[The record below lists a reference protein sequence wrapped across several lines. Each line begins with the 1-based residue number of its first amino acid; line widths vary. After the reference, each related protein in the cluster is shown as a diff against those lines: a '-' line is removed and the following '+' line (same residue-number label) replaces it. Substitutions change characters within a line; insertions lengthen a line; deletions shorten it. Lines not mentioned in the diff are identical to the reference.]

1 MGVLFQNLFTTSQH
15 HSAPGRTQ
23 STCCHAD
30 KLSKPHGA
38 HGPQPHGPQ
47 PHGPGAT
54 CKANN
59 SPLVVLLLRR
69 RLLNLG
75 RRRLLLL
82 RCRLVLLQCLAPS
95 QLLSVPMLQVEE
107 WQPTFT
113 ADAIATDFPGGGGS
127 HDEAGGSHEQNALE
141 LKRCA
146 TCTEYM
152 LFKPRRNQ
160 RGGKWQSRPTYL
172 ALTLNLHTHQTHGS
186 SETTLLYQKRFR
198 QGGASGKCEPK
209 ACPYCFSQHCGGN
222 LQVHVTR
229 IHASDPNCLT
239 MCHKGFCDIDQAAAL
254 C

>member
-1 MGVLFQNLFTTSQH
+1 MWQLADNDHDDDEVGDLFQNLFTTSQH

-38 HGPQPHGPQ
+38 HGPQ

-82 RCRLVLLQCLAPS
+82 RCRLVLLRCLAPS
-95 QLLSVPMLQVEE
+95 VGVVPQLLSVPMLQVEE

-113 ADAIATDFPGGGGS
+113 ADAIATDFPGG
-127 HDEAGGSHEQNALE
+127 
-141 LKRCA
+141 
-146 TCTEYM
+146 
-152 LFKPRRNQ
+152 
-160 RGGKWQSRPTYL
+160 
-172 ALTLNLHTHQTHGS
+172 
-186 SETTLLYQKRFR
+186 
-198 QGGASGKCEPK
+198 
-209 ACPYCFSQHCGGN
+209 
-222 LQVHVTR
+222 
-229 IHASDPNCLT
+229 
-239 MCHKGFCDIDQAAAL
+239 
-254 C
+254 